1 MNWIN
6 PVNLMGQIVYLCQ
19 LYSEDKQK
27 THSVSDFVYK
37 IKSTIVNISE
47 IQFVDSSWY
56 YIKVSNLDILYA
68 WASD

>member
-1 MNWIN
+1 
-6 PVNLMGQIVYLCQ
+6 MGQIVYLCQ

-47 IQFVDSSWY
+47 I
-56 YIKVSNLDILYA
+56 
-68 WASD
+68 